1 MKNLIKTSFFLTLVV
16 MMAVGCQQKT
26 TKKKS
31 TTSTTSPSTGTG
43 NGTTGEGTTDL
54 SGGTKSI
61 DGCDGVYRAD
71 ATSCYRADIPTFTL
85 SGTATTGIA
94 IGPVLW
100 SSATSLPDTYS
111 QNSFVTDATFKLR
124 FKASNPNANA
134 RSAQGRL
141 CSGPMAYNFTR
152 VKLYV
157 MLRRSIDSIT
167 TYKEI
172 IAKVGSY
179 STKTTLSVPRGTTDP
194 YILEVVGIATDH
206 RCNAAYG
213 GLSKNEQAACTAGT
227 YWGSIPLVVSEKYPD
242 ALTSCAGITLEYSTD
257 STYDLP

>member
-1 MKNLIKTSFFLTLVV
+1 MKNLMKTSLFMTLVL

-26 TKKKS
+26 STNKKS
-31 TTSTTSPSTGTG
+31 SSTSNSSTGTG
-43 NGTTGEGTTDL
+43 TIDL
-54 SGGTKSI
+54 STGNQTL

-71 ATSCYRADIPTFTL
+71 ATSCYRSDIPTFTL
-85 SGTATTGIA
+85 SGTSTSTGVS

-100 SSATSLPDTYS
+100 SSRTSLPSTYS
-111 QNSFVTDATFKLR
+111 QNSFVTDATFKVR
-124 FKASNPNANA
+124 IKPSYPNANA

-152 VKLYV
+152 VKVYL
-157 MLRRSIDSIT
+157 MLRRTIDSIT

-172 IAKVGSY
+172 TAKVGAY
-179 STKTTLSVPRGTTDP
+179 STKTALSIPGGTTEP

-213 GLSKNEQAACTAGT
+213 SLSANEKAACTAGT
-227 YWGSIPLVVSEKYPD
+227 YWGSIPLVVSSAYPD

>member
-1 MKNLIKTSFFLTLVV
+1 MKNLIKTSVFLTLVA

-26 TKKKS
+26 TTKKS
-31 TTSTTSPSTGTG
+31 SSTSSSSTGTV
-43 NGTTGEGTTDL
+43 DL
-54 SGGTKSI
+54 STGTKTL

-85 SGTATTGIA
+85 SGTASTGIA
-94 IGPVLW
+94 IGPILW
-100 SSATSLPDTYS
+100 SSLTSLPSTYS
-111 QNSFVTDATFKLR
+111 QNSFVTDATFKIR
-124 FKASNPNANA
+124 FKPSYPNANA

-157 MLRRSIDSIT
+157 MLRRTIDSIT

-172 IAKVGSY
+172 TAKVGAY
-179 STKTTLSVPRGTTDP
+179 STKTSLSIPGGTTEP
-194 YILEVVGIATDH
+194 YIVEVVGIATDH

-213 GLSKNEQAACTAGT
+213 KLSTNEQAACTAGT
-227 YWGSIPLVVSEKYPD
+227 YWGSIPLVVSPTYPD

>member
-1 MKNLIKTSFFLTLVV
+1 MKNLMKTSLFLTLVL
-16 MMAVGCQQKT
+16 MMAAGCQQKT
-26 TKKKS
+26 STNKKS
-31 TTSTTSPSTGTG
+31 STSNSSTGTI
-43 NGTTGEGTTDL
+43 DL
-54 SGGTKSI
+54 STGNQTL

-85 SGTATTGIA
+85 SGTGTTGIA
-94 IGPVLW
+94 IGPIVW
-100 SSATSLPDTYS
+100 SSATSLPSTYS
-111 QNSFVTDATFKLR
+111 QNSFVTDATFKIR
-124 FKASNPNANA
+124 FKPSYPNSNA

-157 MLRRSIDSIT
+157 MLRRTIDSIT

-172 IAKVGSY
+172 TAKVGAY
-179 STKTTLSVPRGTTDP
+179 STKAALSIPGGTTEP

-213 GLSKNEQAACTAGT
+213 TLSTNEKAACTAGT
-227 YWGSIPLVVSEKYPD
+227 YWGSIPLQANTTKVPD

>member
-1 MKNLIKTSFFLTLVV
+1 MKNLIKTSFFITLVAV
-16 MMAVGCQQKT
+16 MATGCN
-26 TKKKS
+26 KKS
-31 TTSTTSPSTGTG
+31 TTNKKSSSSSSTSTSS
-43 NGTTGEGTTDL
+43 GTTDL
-54 SGGTKSI
+54 STGTQTV
-61 DGCDGVYRAD
+61 DGCNGVYRAD

-85 SGTATTGIA
+85 SGTASTGIA
-94 IGPVLW
+94 IGPILW
-100 SSATSLPDTYS
+100 SSATSLPSTYS
-111 QNSFVTDATFKLR
+111 QNSFVTDATFKVR
-124 FKASNPNANA
+124 FKASNPNANS

-157 MLRRSIDSIT
+157 MLRRTIDSIT

-172 IAKVGSY
+172 TAKVGAY
-179 STKTTLSVPRGTTDP
+179 STKTSLSIPGGTTEP

-213 GLSKNEQAACTAGT
+213 KLSTNEQAACTAGT
-227 YWGSIPLVVSEKYPD
+227 YWGSIPLVVSSTYPD

>member
-1 MKNLIKTSFFLTLVV
+1 MKHLIKTSLFLSLVAV
-16 MMAVGCQQKT
+16 MAVGCQQKT
-26 TKKKS
+26 SSTKKS
-31 TTSTTSPSTGTG
+31 TSTSNSSS
-43 NGTTGEGTTDL
+43 GTTDL
-54 SGGTKSI
+54 STGTQTL

-71 ATSCYRADIPTFTL
+71 ATSCYRADVPTFTL
-85 SGTATTGIA
+85 SGTSTSAGVA

-100 SSATSLPDTYS
+100 SSATSLPSTYS
-111 QNSFVTDATFKLR
+111 QNNFVTDATFKIR
-124 FKASNPNANA
+124 IKASYPNANS

-152 VKLYV
+152 VKVYV
-157 MLRRSIDSIT
+157 MLRRTIDSIT

-172 IAKVGSY
+172 TAKVGAY
-179 STKTTLSVPRGTTDP
+179 STKASLSIPGGTTEP

-213 GLSKNEQAACTAGT
+213 SLSTNEKAACTAGT
-227 YWGSIPLVVSEKYPD
+227 YWGSIPLVVSSKYPD

>member
-1 MKNLIKTSFFLTLVV
+1 MKNLIKTSFFLTLVA
-16 MMAVGCQQKT
+16 MIAVGCQQKSST
-26 TKKKS
+26 NKKS
-31 TTSTTSPSTGTG
+31 SSTSSSST
-43 NGTTGEGTTDL
+43 GTTDL
-54 SGGTKSI
+54 STGTKTL

-85 SGTATTGIA
+85 SGTSTSAGVA

-100 SSATSLPDTYS
+100 SSATSLPSTYS
-111 QNSFVTDATFKLR
+111 QNSFVTDATFKVR
-124 FKASNPNANA
+124 IKASYPNANA

-152 VKLYV
+152 VKVYL
-157 MLRRSIDSIT
+157 MLRRTIDSIT
-167 TYKEI
+167 TPVEVV
-172 IAKVGSY
+172 AKVGAY
-179 STKTTLSVPRGTTDP
+179 STKKSLPIPGGTTEP

-206 RCNAAYG
+206 RCTTTAYG
-213 GLSKNEQAACTAGT
+213 SLSTNEKAACTAGT
-227 YWGSIPLVVSEKYPD
+227 YWGSIPLVVSSAYPD